1 MEVLPIDLTQVV
13 AVVMGISIV
22 LIPVIGLTARFAL
35 KPVVEALSNVL
46 QTRGMDESLQ
56 IVERRLALMETQME
70 GLEASMRRLEEAS
83 NFDAQ
88 LRSGPE
94 GARDRLPSP

>member
-1 MEVLPIDLTQVV
+1 MQVLPIDLTQVI
-13 AVVMGISIV
+13 AVIMGISIV

-56 IVERRLALMETQME
+56 IIERRLALMETQME
-70 GLEASMRRLEEAS
+70 VMENSMRRLEDTSE
-83 NFDAQ
+83 FDAQ
-88 LRSGPE
+88 LRSGSE
-94 GARDRLPSP
+94 DMKDRLPSP